1 MKKMT
6 FCLPKIAL
14 GAGILALLVTACT
27 GGHPVPNA
35 VVRAEPALCEGRP
48 LPMPLVAARP
58 PLAMDAGGCVIAG
71 AKDVHQPTRRIPV
84 LVSASFRDAIAS
96 LNEQT
101 HIFSTADSRHR
112 ALRSMGWVAFRSGQ
126 YASARG
132 VFQYLH
138 DSSPYSQHAP
148 GAIYWAARSA
158 EMLGMGE
165 TYLAELKALVERFP
179 VDYYAVQALQRLG
192 DSALVAEVET
202 AQLSTGQLPD
212 SLILAQALVDVGD
225 FKATRR
231 LLQRAL
237 TSQKDSLGPKALLG
251 FELLAERVD
260 SNYFER
266 RFRWERN
273 KRFPNVSHE
282 SIRALG
288 YSFPWTY
295 VQIISRAARMTQL
308 DSSLVIALA
317 RQESAFNPSAI
328 SHAGA
333 MGLMQVMP
341 QTANEVLGFSSDSVE
356 SAEFDIL
363 NPKNNAE
370 VGSVYLARM
379 LRRHGG
385 QVEYA
390 LASYN
395 AGPAAVA
402 RWRNRFGDV
411 PVDVFVEEIPYAE
424 TRDYVQRVLS
434 WKQKYGFL
442 DAARREISTL
452 TKIQPPAA
460 KGPNRPISG

>member
-1 MKKMT
+1 MT
-6 FCLPKIAL
+6 CCLPKIAL

-27 GGHPVPNA
+27 GGHPAPNA
-35 VVRAEPALCEGRP
+35 VVRAEPTLCEGRP
-48 LPMPLVAARP
+48 LPTPLVAARA
-58 PLAMDAGGCVIAG
+58 PLYMDGGGCVIIG
-71 AKDVHQPTRRIPV
+71 AKDVHEAALRVPV
-84 LVSASFRDAIAS
+84 LVGPSFRDAIES

-101 HIFSTADSRHR
+101 NIFPTAASRHR

-132 VFQYLH
+132 VFQYLY
-138 DSSPYSQHAP
+138 DLSPYGEHAP

-165 TYLAELKALVERFP
+165 TYLGELKALVERFP
-179 VDYYAVQALQRLG
+179 VDYYAVQASRRLS
-192 DSALVAEVET
+192 DAEAVDVEVAELN
-202 AQLSTGQLPD
+202 QGKLPHT
-212 SLILAQALVDVGD
+212 LILAKALVDVGD

-231 LLQRAL
+231 LLQHAL
-237 TSQKDSLGPKALLG
+237 TTQKQSLSPEALLG
-251 FELLAERVD
+251 FEVLAQRVD

-273 KRFPNVSHE
+273 KRFPNISHE

-295 VQIISRAARMTQL
+295 VQIIARAARMTRV

-317 RQESAFNPSAI
+317 RQESAFNPAAI

-341 QTANEVLGFSSDSVE
+341 QTANEVLGFSPDSME
-356 SAEFDIL
+356 LEQFDIL

-370 VGSVYLARM
+370 VGAVYLSRM

-395 AGPAAVA
+395 AGPAAVS
-402 RWRNRFGDV
+402 RWKNRFGDV

-434 WKQKYGFL
+434 WQQKYGFL
-442 DAARREISTL
+442 DAARRQISTL
-452 TKIQPPAA
+452 TKIQAPAA
-460 KGPNRPISG
+460 KAPDRPISG

>member
-1 MKKMT
+1 MT
-6 FCLPKIAL
+6 SCLPKIAL
-14 GAGILALLVTACT
+14 GAGIIALVVTACT

-35 VVRAEPALCEGRP
+35 VARAEPALCEGRP

-58 PLAMDAGGCVIAG
+58 PLHMDAGGCVISG
-71 AKDVHQPTRRIPV
+71 AKDVSQPTRRIPV
-84 LVSASFRDAIAS
+84 LVGASFRDAIES
-96 LNEQT
+96 LNEQS
-101 HIFSTADSRHR
+101 HIFPTPESRYR

-138 DSSPYSQHAP
+138 DESPYSSYAP

-165 TYLAELKALVERFP
+165 TYLAELKTLVERFP
-179 VDYYAVQALQRLG
+179 VDYYSVQASRRLS
-192 DSALVAEVET
+192 DSAQVAEVKT
-202 AQLSTGQLPD
+202 ADLNQGKLPHT
-212 SLILAQALVDVGD
+212 LILARALVDVGD

-231 LLQRAL
+231 LLQRTL
-237 TSQKDSLGPKALLG
+237 TTQKESLGPEALLG
-251 FELLAERVD
+251 FETLARRVE
-260 SNYFER
+260 SSYFER

-273 KRFPNVSHE
+273 KRFPNISHE

-295 VQIISRAARMTQL
+295 VQIIARAARMTHV

-317 RQESAFNPSAI
+317 RQESAFNPTAI

-341 QTANEVLGFSSDSVE
+341 QTANEVLGFSPDSVE
-356 SAEFDIL
+356 SAQLDIL
-363 NPKNNAE
+363 NPKLNAE
-370 VGSVYLARM
+370 VGAVYLSRM

-402 RWRNRFGDV
+402 RWKNRFGDI

-424 TRDYVQRVLS
+424 TRDYVQRVLA
-434 WKQKYGFL
+434 WQQKYGFL

-452 TKIQPPAA
+452 TKIQAPAA
-460 KGPNRPISG
+460 TTPDRPISG